1 MQTICTVQKLVHEQ
15 VTDILK
21 VRVSFLHKFSYRVKF
36 RTLSTMYEKCS
47 KLILYK
53 CISLYSTVTL
63 HLLSAKQCD
72 IIQLPG
78 DKVSSSTYKSCHSS
92 RGRHRVA
99 SYGGGGGGG
108 EAGSTELNYH
118 NPISSLH
125 QSVYVIIEH
134 ARNLGE
140 GRAS

>member
-21 VRVSFLHKFSYRVKF
+21 VHVSFLHKFSYRVKF
-36 RTLSTMYEKCS
+36 RTLATMYEKCS

-99 SYGGGGGGG
+99 SHGGGG
-108 EAGSTELNYH
+108 AGSTELNYH
-118 NPISSLH
+118 NTISSLH
-125 QSVYVIIEH
+125 QSVYVIFKH

-140 GRAS
+140 GRAP

>member
-36 RTLSTMYEKCS
+36 RTLATMYEKCS

-53 CISLYSTVTL
+53 CIPLYSTVTL

-78 DKVSSSTYKSCHSS
+78 DKVSSSTYKSCTHPEADTRS
-92 RGRHRVA
+92 HHM
-99 SYGGGGGGG
+99 GGGGRL
-108 EAGSTELNYH
+108 AITYNLRIRDRQTDSTR
-118 NPISSLH
+118 P
-125 QSVYVIIEH
+125 
-134 ARNLGE
+134 
-140 GRAS
+140 

>member
-36 RTLSTMYEKCS
+36 RTLATMYEKCS

-53 CISLYSTVTL
+53 CIPLYSTVTL

-92 RGRHRVA
+92 RGRHKVA
-99 SYGGGGGGG
+99 SYGGGGG
-108 EAGSTELNYH
+108 ETGSTELNYH

-140 GRAS
+140 GRAP

>member
-1 MQTICTVQKLVHEQ
+1 MQTLCTVQKLVHEK

-21 VRVSFLHKFSYRVKF
+21 VHVSFLHKFSYRVKF
-36 RTLSTMYEKCS
+36 RTLATMYEKFS

-63 HLLSAKQCD
+63 HLLSGKQCD

-99 SYGGGGGGG
+99 SYGGGG

-118 NPISSLH
+118 HPISSLH
-125 QSVYVIIEH
+125 QIVYVIIEH
-134 ARNLGE
+134 ARNSGE
-140 GRAS
+140 GRAP

>member
-36 RTLSTMYEKCS
+36 RTLAKMYEKCS

-53 CISLYSTVTL
+53 CIPLYSTVTL

-72 IIQLPG
+72 IIQL
-78 DKVSSSTYKSCHSS
+78 YNMS

-99 SYGGGGGGG
+99 SYGGGG
-108 EAGSTELNYH
+108 ASSTELSYH
-118 NPISSLH
+118 NPISSLL

-140 GRAS
+140 GRAP